1 MLLRMARLFLLF
13 AVVPLLD
20 LWILL
25 RIAALTGPWGTV
37 ALIVAP
43 SLVGAWLAR
52 REGLRVL
59 RAWQRAI
66 AGGRVPEEGLLS
78 AGLVLAGG
86 VLLITPGLITD
97 AAGLALLVPPIR
109 RVAAAGVR
117 WWIRRKIDDG
127 TIRVVTGRM
136 DASDEPIDVTP
147 RDRPHSPGAPFPPA
161 GAGSHRR

>member
-1 MLLRMARLFLLF
+1 LEAAVVPEERSRYVPVMARLFLLF

-25 RIAALTGPWGTV
+25 RIAALAGPWGTL
-37 ALIVAP
+37 ALILVP
-43 SLVGAWLAR
+43 SLLGAWLAR

-59 RAWQRAI
+59 RGWQRAI
-66 AGGRVPEEGLLS
+66 ADGRVPEEGLLS

-109 RVAAAGVR
+109 RVAVAVVR
-117 WWIRRKIDDG
+117 WWIRRKMADG
-127 TIRVVTGRM
+127 TIRVVTRRM
-136 DASDEPIDVTP
+136 DRSDEPIDVTP
-147 RDRPHSPGAPFPPA
+147 RR
-161 GAGSHRR
+161 

>member
-1 MLLRMARLFLLF
+1 VAVGRLFLLF
-13 AVVPLLD
+13 AVVPVLD
-20 LWILL
+20 LWLLL
-25 RIAALTGPWGTV
+25 RIGAVVGPWGTL
-37 ALIVAP
+37 ALIVLP

-66 AGGRVPEEGLLS
+66 AGGGVPEEGLLS

-97 AAGLALLVPPIR
+97 ATGLALLVPPIR

-117 WWIRRKIDDG
+117 RWIRRKIRDG
-127 TIRVVTGRM
+127 TIHVVTRPA
-136 DASDEPIDVTP
+136 DRADEPIDVTP
-147 RDRPHSPGAPFPPA
+147 RR
-161 GAGSHRR
+161 